1 MRLNED
7 EPLVWQDERGK
18 MRKREVRRWR
28 KNIGNRVSESRKGVS
43 KERGDGLWQIKM
55 KLRK

>member
-18 MRKREVRRWR
+18 VRKREVRRWR
-28 KNIGNRVSESRKGVS
+28 KNIGNGESESRKGVS

>member
-7 EPLVWQDERGK
+7 EPFVWQDERGK
-18 MRKREVRRWR
+18 VRRWR
-28 KNIGNRVSESRKGVS
+28 KNIGNGESESRKGVS
-43 KERGDGLWQIKM
+43 KERGDGPRQIKM